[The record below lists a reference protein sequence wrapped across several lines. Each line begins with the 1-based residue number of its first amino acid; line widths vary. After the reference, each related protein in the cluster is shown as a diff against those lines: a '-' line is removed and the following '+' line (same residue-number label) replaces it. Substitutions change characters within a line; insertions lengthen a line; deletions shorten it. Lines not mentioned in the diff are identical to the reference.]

1 MNGAAINTQIW
12 WYVARGSGVVA
23 WAVMALGIFW
33 GLALSSRF
41 LGKRP
46 KPNWMLDL
54 HRFLGGMSVVFVG
67 MHLASLVFDSYV
79 SFNLVDVLVPGAS
92 AYHPV
97 AVAWGVIGLYLL
109 AAVQV
114 TSMLRKH
121 ISKRAWRRTHFL
133 SFPLFIVSTIHLL
146 TIGTDSTNPLLRWTV
161 LTTTAA
167 IAVATAVRIL
177 RSDRQSPQPGNQ
189 RIPQQLVRVPTTSGV

>member
-1 MNGAAINTQIW
+1 MNDQIW

-67 MHLASLVFDSYV
+67 MHLASLVFDSYI
-79 SFNLVDVLVPGAS
+79 SFGFVDIVLPGAS
-92 AYHPV
+92 AYRPI
-97 AVAWGVIGLYLL
+97 AVACGVIGFYLL
-109 AAVQV
+109 APGQAPP
-114 TSMLRKH
+114 MLRKPT
-121 ISKRAWRRTHFL
+121 SQRAWGREPLPT
-133 SFPLFIVSTIHLL
+133 FP
-146 TIGTDSTNPLLRWTV
+146 
-161 LTTTAA
+161 
-167 IAVATAVRIL
+167 
-177 RSDRQSPQPGNQ
+177 
-189 RIPQQLVRVPTTSGV
+189 

>member
-1 MNGAAINTQIW
+1 MNDQIW

-46 KPNWMLDL
+46 KRNWMLDL

-67 MHLASLVFDSYV
+67 MHLASLVFDSYI
-79 SFNLVDVLVPGAS
+79 SFGFVDIVLPGAT
-92 AYHPV
+92 AYRPI

-109 AAVQV
+109 AAVQA

-133 SFPLFIVSTIHLL
+133 SFPLFLVSTVHLL
-146 TIGTDSTNPLLRWTV
+146 AIGTDSTNPLLRWTV
-161 LTTTAA
+161 LTTVVA
-167 IAVATAVRIL
+167 IAIATAVRIA
-177 RSDRQSPQPGNQ
+177 RSDRQPPAQPGNQ
-189 RIPQQLVRVPTTSGV
+189 RIPRQLVRVPTTTGV

>member
-1 MNGAAINTQIW
+1 MNNPQIW

-79 SFNLVDVLVPGAS
+79 SFGLVDILVPGAS
-92 AYHPV
+92 SYHRV
-97 AVAWGVIGLYLL
+97 GVAWGVIGLYLL
-109 AAVQV
+109 AAVQI

-133 SFPLFIVSTIHLL
+133 SFPLFLVSTVHLL
-146 TIGTDSTNPLLRWTV
+146 AVGTDSTNPLLRWTV
-161 LTTTAA
+161 LLTTATIA
-167 IAVATAVRIL
+167 IATAVRII
-177 RSDRQSPQPGNQ
+177 RSDQQPPSQPGRQ
-189 RIPQQLVRVPTTSGV
+189 RIPRELVRVPTTTGV